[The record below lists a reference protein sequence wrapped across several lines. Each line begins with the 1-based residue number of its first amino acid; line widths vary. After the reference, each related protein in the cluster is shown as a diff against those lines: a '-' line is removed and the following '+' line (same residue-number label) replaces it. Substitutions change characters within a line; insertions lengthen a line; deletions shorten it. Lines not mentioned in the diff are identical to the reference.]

1 MNIDY
6 QNISQN
12 CEHCG
17 ELFEI
22 SRGSVYE
29 NAQGFSI
36 YLAAMH
42 QCGRGTLVHLAIAV
56 KEGCK
61 DFQETCAVAI
71 QISPTE
77 SEFEMTVVDSI
88 YTPWQNESYL
98 GRMLNRE
105 EAVNSSFIDTFFQIA
120 DHIVIDNPEVNRY
133 LNSI

>member
-1 MNIDY
+1 VNIDY

-17 ELFEI
+17 EMFKI

-29 NAQGFSI
+29 NAKGFSI

-42 QCGRGTLVHLAIAV
+42 QCSEGKLVHLAIAV
-56 KEGCK
+56 KESYK
-61 DFQETCAVAI
+61 DFQETCAVAMKI
-71 QISPTE
+71 YPTE

-88 YTPWQNESYL
+88 DSPWQKESYL

-105 EAVNSSFIDTFFQIA
+105 EAINSSLIDTFFQIA
-120 DHIVIDNPEVNRY
+120 DHIVVDNPELNWY